1 MSNNS
6 ACLSD
11 LEIEASITLDVGDC
25 AAAIELRCADWLLPA
40 PKGIYSNS
48 QVEPVM
54 VDGGNYYTLVRK
66 DSHFVRTPV
75 SDLNKIKTNQSVYTN
90 KGDKDIVVVTALQL
104 QNKQKCLST
113 LPIRPYRGMKVLEAL
128 INNQIDSYIAYKKGT
143 KDLFDTLSRQFT
155 PDCAGESAEECYESI
170 LDEYKDMRT
179 DISCFMGKHNWNIYF
194 LKVKGTVITLQRSI
208 DWRAY
213 DWMCRMES
221 KEWS

>member
-66 DSHFVRTPV
+66 DNHFVRTPV
-75 SDLNKIKTNQSVYTN
+75 SDLDKIKTNQSVYTN
-90 KGDKDIVVVTALQL
+90 KEDKDVVVVTALQL

-113 LPIRPYRGMKVLEAL
+113 LPIRPYRGMKILEAL

-155 PDCAGESAEECYESI
+155 PDCVHEDAEECYESI

-179 DISCFMGKHNWNIYF
+179 DISCFMGKHNWSIYF
-194 LKVKGTVITLQRSI
+194 LKVKGTVATMQRSI